1 MIRAVLL
8 LSAVLLAA
16 CGAPAAGGTPAPDIT
31 GEWELAEGT
40 ADGAALPLP
49 PGRGATLQLEDGSA
63 GGTSFCNHYSGTYR
77 LDGGAVAFEGLGG
90 TEMGCEP
97 DVMAAESAYLTA
109 LGAVGTAAVEGEVL
123 MLTGD
128 RVELRFTPVAPVPD
142 SPLAGTRWV
151 LDTLLEGETASST
164 LGEPAVL
171 LLDPDRT
178 ASGSTGC
185 RSVTGTWLVENGT
198 LLIDDLLAEGGPC
211 PADVERQHAQVTA
224 VLGSGPQVE
233 IREDRLTLTGPDGLG
248 LVYRAA

>member
-8 LSAVLLAA
+8 LAAVLLAA
-16 CGAPAAGGTPAPDIT
+16 CAEPVGGEPAPDVT

-40 ADGAALPLP
+40 ADGAALPVP
-49 PGRGATLQLEDGSA
+49 PGRGATLLLQDGRA

-97 DVMAAESAYLTA
+97 DVMAAESAYLSA
-109 LGAVGTAAVEGEVL
+109 LGAVVTAAVDGAGLV
-123 MLTGD
+123 LTGAG
-128 RVELRFTPVAPVPD
+128 VELRFRPVARVPD

-151 LDTLLEGETASST
+151 LDTLVQLETASST

-171 LLDPDRT
+171 LLDPDGT
-178 ASGSTGC
+178 ASASTGC
-185 RSVTGTWLVENGT
+185 RPVTGTWLVENGA
-198 LLIDDLLAEGGPC
+198 LVIDDLPADGGEC
-211 PADVERQHAQVTA
+211 PADVQPQDAQVTA

-233 IREDRLTLTGPDGLG
+233 IREDRLTLTADDGRG
-248 LVYRAA
+248 LVYRTGG